1 MQRYGKNTQYR
12 GKLPPNWYLAPDTLC
27 PSAELHA
34 ALVQVAP
41 YPQHNPFS
49 HPKDKVI
56 K

>member
-1 MQRYGKNTQYR
+1 MQRYGKIHNIAVNCPQI
-12 GKLPPNWYLAPDTLC
+12 GILHQTLC
-27 PSAELHA
+27 APSAELYA

-41 YPQHNPFS
+41 YPQHIPFS